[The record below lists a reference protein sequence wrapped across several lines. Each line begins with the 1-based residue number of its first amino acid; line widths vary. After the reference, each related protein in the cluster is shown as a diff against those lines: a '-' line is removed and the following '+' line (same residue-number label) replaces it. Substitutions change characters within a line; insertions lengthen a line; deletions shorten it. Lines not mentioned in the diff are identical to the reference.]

1 MTSPAVA
8 AIQQVALKHVSKQLN
23 LSQQLQVMKRMY
35 LEQDWMW
42 IQTMTEM
49 ERQVAE
55 EAAAA
60 RAVAGDAR
68 AIAMEERM
76 R

>member
-8 AIQQVALKHVSKQLN
+8 AIQQVALKHVSKHTSLA
-23 LSQQLQVMKRMY
+23 QQLQVMKRIY

-68 AIAMEERM
+68 AIQREESQR
-76 R
+76 